1 MKKLFSALC
10 AALVAGPLVAQ
21 VIPANPSASLRWDAE
36 SRDYSARDGE
46 TSAPFTFSVT
56 NISGA
61 DVTIQSI
68 RTSCGCTTAQSPTL
82 PCRLAPGSNATVQV
96 SLDLRGKQGQLT
108 KTVTVESTAGL
119 QTLIVRAT
127 APAGTKAN

>member
-1 MKKLFSALC
+1 
-10 AALVAGPLVAQ
+10 
-21 VIPANPSASLRWDAE
+21 
-36 SRDYSARDGE
+36 
-46 TSAPFTFSVT
+46 
-56 NISGA
+56 
-61 DVTIQSI
+61 
-68 RTSCGCTTAQSPTL
+68 
-82 PCRLAPGSNATVQV
+82 VQV